1 MRSSAAEC
9 AVQTGGNPV
18 GFAGCAV
25 GRLTLK
31 ELGQCFQGQIRKERF
46 GPNNTIVLALTNAFN
61 DLTKGPGENNE
72 VVKALKSNSEWT
84 GGPNSSQLI
93 GGPNSMINMDK
104 FGVVLTRS

>member
-1 MRSSAAEC
+1 MLSRADQKGVFWAEQHNRSRAS
-9 AVQTGGNPV
+9 
-18 GFAGCAV
+18 
-25 GRLTLK
+25 
-31 ELGQCFQGQIRKERF
+31 
-46 GPNNTIVLALTNAFN
+46 NAFN